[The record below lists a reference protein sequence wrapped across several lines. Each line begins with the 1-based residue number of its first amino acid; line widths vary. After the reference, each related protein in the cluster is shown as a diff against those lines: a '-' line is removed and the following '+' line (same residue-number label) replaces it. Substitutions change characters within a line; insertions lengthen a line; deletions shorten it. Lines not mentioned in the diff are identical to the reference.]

1 MKEIGALQAEYPLVN
16 KLIATEEV
24 FWINPNIEKYERA
37 IKDSPLNEENVKDA
51 EERLK
56 RFAPYIAKVFPE
68 TKGTNGIIESPLVKI
83 PSMKEALETNY
94 KQPILGELLLK
105 CDSHLPI
112 SGSIKARGG
121 IYEVLKYAEQL
132 ALQHGM
138 LTEEDDYSILDSD
151 TCREFF
157 AKYSIA
163 VGSTGNLGLSI
174 GIMSAEIRF

>member
-1 MKEIGALQAEYPLVN
+1 MKEIGALQAKYPLVN

-83 PSMKEALETNY
+83 SSMKEALETNY

-105 CDSHLPI
+105 VIVIFRYQD
-112 SGSIKARGG
+112 R
-121 IYEVLKYAEQL
+121 LK
-132 ALQHGM
+132 
-138 LTEEDDYSILDSD
+138 
-151 TCREFF
+151 
-157 AKYSIA
+157 
-163 VGSTGNLGLSI
+163 LGVAF
-174 GIMSAEIRF
+174 MKC

>member
-1 MKEIGALQAEYPLVN
+1 MVSYKDIRRKQNERNRALQAKYPLVN

-51 EERLK
+51 EEIK
-56 RFAPYIAKVFPE
+56 AFCTIYCESFPE

-83 PSMKEALETNY
+83 SSMKEALETNY

-112 SGSIKARGG
+112 SGS
-121 IYEVLKYAEQL
+121 LK
-132 ALQHGM
+132 
-138 LTEEDDYSILDSD
+138 
-151 TCREFF
+151 
-157 AKYSIA
+157 
-163 VGSTGNLGLSI
+163 LGAAF
-174 GIMSAEIRF
+174 MKC